1 MKETDK
7 IHFVEVIM
15 PSMDAPKS
23 LVLPLKVQE
32 NTKNENNKYKQMEN
46 NHN

>member
-1 MKETDK
+1 MTQVNKETNK

-23 LVLPLKVQE
+23 LTLTIE
-32 NTKNENNKYKQMEN
+32 GTRAYKKREQQTEE
-46 NHN
+46 